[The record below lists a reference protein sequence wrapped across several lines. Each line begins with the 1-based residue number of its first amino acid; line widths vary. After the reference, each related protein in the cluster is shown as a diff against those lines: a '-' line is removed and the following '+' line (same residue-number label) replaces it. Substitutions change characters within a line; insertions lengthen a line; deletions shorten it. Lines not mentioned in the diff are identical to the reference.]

1 MNPQKRNV
9 PAAAASLLQ
18 QLYPLI
24 PDGVLIWSPEQNE
37 TRFSP
42 KLRKMLGY
50 TAQSHSA
57 DWDEWLRHIHPEDRD
72 LVTRTLAENRSVV
85 GATFD
90 LTMQMITAQSTHLQ
104 AYCRGCVIAD
114 PSSDGH
120 PIVILTVSSDD
131 HIPEALQ
138 STWREGKLYRT
149 TINNIHDIVFVVD
162 RSRTVVL
169 MNRTAKRALAR
180 YGMRGVKEGISLED
194 LLAPY
199 RPDYMEHYDRAFRE
213 GTTFS
218 FEAETEIQGKKLW
231 GDWTQIPIKNQ
242 NGEVQFILTT
252 IRDITF
258 RKTAEL
264 EKSQF
269 ESEAIAQFHLTQI
282 GMLAGEL
289 IHNLKNPLTILT
301 INNTIAMEDSSEVL
315 GRGEQNPKILFET
328 LDELAERLLT
338 NKRGIERLN
347 ELVEDVQHYST
358 INRDLAETSVQDIN
372 SILMADTKMVTANS
386 ILQQQAEIR
395 IALSQQP
402 LYAKVPPGVVTQI
415 FLNLANNAI
424 EAMEECE
431 ERILSIR
438 SGRENGFVWFEVND
452 TGCGF
457 PEEVQKKLGQPFITT
472 KSSRDALSSV
482 NSGTGLGMYLV
493 LKSLKRYGGMM
504 KMESEPGNTRIRIL
518 FPNSFDALENEA

>member
-1 MNPQKRNV
+1 MNPQKQNV
-9 PAAAASLLQ
+9 SAAAASLLQ

-42 KLRKMLGY
+42 NLRKMLGY

-72 LVTRTLAENRSVV
+72 LVTRTFAENRSVV

-90 LTMQMITAQSTHLQ
+90 LTIQMITAQSTHLQ

-120 PIVILTVSSDD
+120 PIVIMTVSSDA
-131 HIPEALQ
+131 HIPEALR
-138 STWREGKLYRT
+138 SMWREGKLYRT
-149 TINNIHDIVFVVD
+149 TINNIHDVVFVVD
-162 RSRTVVL
+162 SSRTVVL
-169 MNRTAKRALAR
+169 MNRSAKRALAR

-199 RPDYMEHYDRAFRE
+199 RPDYMVHYDKVFSE
-213 GTTFS
+213 GATFS
-218 FEAETEIQGKKLW
+218 FEAEVEIQGKKLW

-242 NGEVQFILTT
+242 EGEVRFILTT
-252 IRDITF
+252 IRDITS
-258 RKTAEL
+258 RRMSEL
-264 EKSQF
+264 ERKRF

-289 IHNLKNPLTILT
+289 IHNLRNPLTILT
-301 INNTIAMEDSSEVL
+301 INNSIAMDDVTEIL
-315 GRGEQNPKILFET
+315 GRGERDPQILFDT
-328 LDELAERLLT
+328 LDKLSERLT
-338 NKRGIERLN
+338 INKRGIERLN
-347 ELVEDVQHYST
+347 ELVEDVQNFSMVH
-358 INRDLAETSVQDIN
+358 RDQTEATAEDIN
-372 SILMADTKMVTANS
+372 SILKADAKMITADS
-386 ILQQQAEIR
+386 ALLQQAEIR
-395 IALSQQP
+395 ISLSPNP
-402 LYAKVPPGVVTQI
+402 LYAKVPPGVITQI
-415 FLNLANNAI
+415 FLNLTNNAI
-424 EAMEECE
+424 DAMEDCDP
-431 ERILSIR
+431 RILSIR

-472 KSSRDALSSV
+472 KSSTDALSSV

-493 LKSLKRYGGMM
+493 LKSLKRYNGEM
-504 KMESEPGNTRIRIL
+504 KIETERGNTRIRIL
-518 FPNSFDALENEA
+518 FPSTPKALENEA